1 MLAAIFIKTGIDQV
15 RRASAIAPAAEPVA
29 HAVAGPLH
37 LPDDPVTLV
46 AQIAESLPTLDAD
59 QLERL
64 AQALD
69 ELTEAVGL
77 ALEVGDS

>member
-1 MLAAIFIKTGIDQV
+1 MTPQTSG
-15 RRASAIAPAAEPVA
+15 
-29 HAVAGPLH
+29 
-37 LPDDPVTLV
+37 DPVTLV
-46 AQIAESLPTLDAD
+46 AQIAETLPTLDPD

-77 ALEVGDS
+77 ALEVGRP

>member
-1 MLAAIFIKTGIDQV
+1 MT
-15 RRASAIAPAAEPVA
+15 PHTPE
-29 HAVAGPLH
+29 
-37 LPDDPVTLV
+37 DPVTLV

-77 ALEVGDS
+77 ALEVGGP